1 MTLRGMRFGRYD
13 YAAFLG
19 FTSYAA
25 CAMVAPVALVALARD
40 LNFPL
45 EEGGLGAGGLLH
57 LGRSLAMVGTMLLC
71 GFLAARWG
79 MRCAVGYSLLLM
91 GMATLGCAL
100 APGYGWLLAATMAAG
115 LGEGVFDGLVTPF
128 VRDLH
133 REEEPGRYVN
143 FTHGFWSFGVL
154 AAVLVYGALLHWGM
168 PWRGLIGL
176 ALVVTA
182 VPVLLLL
189 LPERRGEAYPERGEA
204 IPASRV
210 WAQSW
215 EIMVRPR
222 FWLFFAAMLLAGGGE
237 FCLTFWCATFIQ
249 LHFSASALAGGIGTA
264 AFAAGM
270 FLGRT
275 GWGILIRQNRL
286 RQLVVGSAVFAAA
299 ASLPI
304 PLLRPDAGGG
314 AMSTLLLL
322 YGLLF
327 LTGGG
332 TAPFWP
338 SIQSYAVDRLP
349 GTDVTMVF
357 VLLSCAGIP
366 GCGIFTWFMG
376 VIGDWWGLRVSFF
389 LAPLCF
395 LVMGGLIG
403 WDWWRAM
410 REKQVDF

>member
-13 YAAFLG
+13 VAAFLG
-19 FTSYAA
+19 FSSYAA
-25 CAMVAPVALVALARD
+25 CAMVAPVALVAVAED
-40 LNFPL
+40 LKFPL
-45 EEGGLGAGGLLH
+45 DRGGMSAGGMLH

-79 MRCAVGYSLLLM
+79 MRRSVGYSLLLM
-91 GMATLGCAL
+91 GMATLCCAL
-100 APGYGWLLAATMAAG
+100 APGYGWLLAATVAAG
-115 LGEGVFDGLVTPF
+115 FGEGVFDGLISPF

-154 AAVLVYGALLHWGM
+154 TAVLVYGALLYWGLS
-168 PWRGLIGL
+168 WRGLFVL
-176 ALVVTA
+176 AVLVTL

-189 LPERRGEAYPERGEA
+189 LPESRGAAYPERREA
-204 IPASRV
+204 VPASRI
-210 WAQSW
+210 WAQSL
-215 EIMVRPR
+215 EIMARPR

-249 LHFSASALAGGIGTA
+249 MHFSASALAGGIGTA

-275 GWGILIRQNRL
+275 GGGVLIRQNRL
-286 RQLVVGSAVFAAA
+286 PLLVVGSAVFAVA

-304 PLLRPDAGGG
+304 PLLQPEAGKG
-314 AMSTLLLL
+314 TVLLLLL

-327 LTGGG
+327 VAGIG

-338 SIQSYAVDRLP
+338 SIQSYAADRLP
-349 GTDVTMVF
+349 GTDTTMVF

-366 GCGIFTWFMG
+366 GCGIFTWLMG
-376 VIGDWWGLRVSFF
+376 VIGDWRGLRVSFF

-395 LVMGGLIG
+395 LVLGALIG
-403 WDWWRAM
+403 WDWR
-410 REKQVDF
+410 RSILEKQVDF